1 MINDALDPFWRGTK
15 ENALPPITHY
25 NNKVFAKRRKI
36 ISNVLEIVENHWVD
50 LHRNLPT
57 IHVSNTD
64 AHQLGY
70 WRTLST
76 YEQTVITTLPIKH
89 WLNKPRTN
97 ILEVIS
103 NDNPWPALKQ
113 LNTVRKLKISV
124 VPEHILKSHQRDPR
138 IYLKKNLLPLPQEE
152 TAKHKDISTH
162 HPSPPIGIIKALPRP
177 TTGRVLQ
184 IITMDSPP
192 PPKRVLAI
200 ITLD

>member
-1 MINDALDPFWRGTK
+1 
-15 ENALPPITHY
+15 
-25 NNKVFAKRRKI
+25 VFATRRKI
-36 ISNVLEIVENHWVD
+36 ISKILGIVDNHWVD

-64 AHQLGY
+64 AHQLRY

-76 YEQTVITTLPIKH
+76 YEQTVIKALPMKH
-89 WLNKPRTN
+89 WLNNARTN

-113 LNTVRKLKISV
+113 LNTIRKLKISV
-124 VPEHILKSHQRDPR
+124 VPENILKSPQRDPR
-138 IYLKKNLLPLPQEE
+138 IYLKRNLPPLPQEE
-152 TAKHKDISTH
+152 TAQHKDISTH
-162 HPSPPIGIIKALPRP
+162 HPSPPIGIIKASPRP
-177 TTGRVLQ
+177 TTGRVLE